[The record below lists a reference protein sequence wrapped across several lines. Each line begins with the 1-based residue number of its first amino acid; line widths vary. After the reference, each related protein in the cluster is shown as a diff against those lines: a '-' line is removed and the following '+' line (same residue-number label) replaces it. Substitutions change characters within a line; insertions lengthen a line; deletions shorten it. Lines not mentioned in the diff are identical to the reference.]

1 MKTEQAPEPDSTKEA
16 AKPVD
21 RAADGY
27 PTEESYVDALNAQA
41 EETPQAEETAQ
52 SEKTAQGET
61 EEGPIAKAHRAVK
74 NVVDPE
80 KRMPFLDHLEELRW
94 TLVRSLLAVL
104 VCAIVAYIYSKE
116 IVELLHRPAPDVK
129 LIFLSP
135 TEAFMTYIKVAM
147 YAGMVIALPYV
158 SWEFWRFIV
167 PGLLAKERK
176 LVPPIVLFTVIC
188 FLVGA
193 AFAYFIIIPF
203 GLKFLV
209 IGFQNDFLTANITI
223 GKYLGFVITMVLVF
237 GVVFELP
244 VIAYFLSLVGLL
256 TPEFLRSKRR
266 YGIVIIF
273 IVAAILTPP
282 DAFTQSML
290 AIPLLFLYEISIWVS
305 AAVQRSKKRKAAIQ
319 S

>member
-1 MKTEQAPEPDSTKEA
+1 
-16 AKPVD
+16 
-21 RAADGY
+21 
-27 PTEESYVDALNAQA
+27 
-41 EETPQAEETAQ
+41 
-52 SEKTAQGET
+52 
-61 EEGPIAKAHRAVK
+61 
-74 NVVDPE
+74 
-80 KRMPFLDHLEELRW
+80 MPFLDHLEELRW
-94 TLVRSLLAVL
+94 TLVRSVIAVM
-104 VCAIVAYIYSKE
+104 VCAVIAYIYSKE

-135 TEAFMTYIKVAM
+135 TEAFMTYLKVAL
-147 YAGMVIALPYV
+147 YAGLVIALPYV

-188 FLVGA
+188 FLLGA

-209 IGFQNDFLTANITI
+209 IGFQNEFLTANITI
-223 GKYLGFVITMVLVF
+223 GKYLGFVMTMVLVF

-244 VIAYFLSLVGLL
+244 VLAYFLSLVGLL
-256 TPEFLRSKRR
+256 TPQFLRSKRR

-273 IVAAILTPP
+273 IVAAIITPP

-305 AAVQRSKKRKAAIQ
+305 AAVQRSKKRKAVLEG
-319 S
+319 